1 MSSAI
6 IGFGAIGQALA
17 RAFARKNIQVAV
29 AGRRTPEAIA
39 PQAKAI
45 GPTVTASSL
54 QDALKAQIVILAV
67 PFGLQNELA
76 KAADWRG
83 KIVIDAEVAADDDG
97 RRIDYPGLVG
107 HASHGHSRP
116 HRLRREQGGAA
127 FLRRYLG
134 CRIRGSR
141 HSRQHAQ
148 PGVTDTPILDSRSAT
163 R

>member
-29 AGRRTPEAIA
+29 AGRRAPEAIA

-97 RRIDYPGLVG
+97 RRIDYLVSLAMHLMGIPG
-107 HASHGHSRP
+107 HTAYAASKAA
-116 HRLRREQGGAA
+116 LRSYAR
-127 FLRRYLG
+127 
-134 CRIRGSR
+134 
-141 HSRQHAQ
+141 
-148 PGVTDTPILDSRSAT
+148 T
-163 R
+163 